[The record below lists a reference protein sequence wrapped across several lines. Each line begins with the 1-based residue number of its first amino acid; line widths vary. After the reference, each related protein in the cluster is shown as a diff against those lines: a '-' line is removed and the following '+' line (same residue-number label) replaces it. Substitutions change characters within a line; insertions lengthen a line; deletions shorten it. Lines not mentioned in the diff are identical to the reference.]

1 MLNTG
6 IFPDN
11 LKIAKVIPL
20 FKKDDDKSFS
30 NYRPIS
36 LLSSISKFFEKVIY
50 NQIYGHFD
58 SQNLSYI
65 NQYGFRKG
73 FSTELASLE
82 LIERIMID
90 LDNGKLPLLCVP

>member
-20 FKKDDDKSFS
+20 FKKGDDKILS

-36 LLSSISKFFEKVIY
+36 LLSSISKVFEKIIY
-50 NQIYGHFD
+50 NQIYCHFD
-58 SQNLSYI
+58 THNRFTLVSVVLGKVF
-65 NQYGFRKG
+65 YGT
-73 FSTELASLE
+73 S
-82 LIERIMID
+82 IIRID
-90 LDNGKLPLLCVP
+90 RPHHD